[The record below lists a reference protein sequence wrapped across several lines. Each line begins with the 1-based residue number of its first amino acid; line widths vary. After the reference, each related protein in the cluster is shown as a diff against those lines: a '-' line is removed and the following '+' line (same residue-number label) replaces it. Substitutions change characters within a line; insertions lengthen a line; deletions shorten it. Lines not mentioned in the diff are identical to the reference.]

1 MMNSRQVWP
10 DIWNLVLHRF
20 HQEQNQPKMSER
32 ESEDI
37 FKDEQK
43 NGRRRGSRIGDRQIP
58 GLSFLNQKLKEDST
72 VVIN

>member
-32 ESEDI
+32 ESLRI
-37 FKDEQK
+37 FLKM
-43 NGRRRGSRIGDRQIP
+43 SRKVVEGEAVQLVTDK
-58 GLSFLNQKLKEDST
+58 FLDYLP
-72 VVIN
+72 